1 VALMQRGVQNTVS
14 KLVLGLNTDHGDSA
28 AALIGE
34 QGPIAAIAEERI
46 NRKKHC
52 ADFPSAAIR
61 EVLRIGG
68 VSASDLTAV
77 AVARNPRANLLGKL
91 RFVAQDPLRRVAL
104 VRQRLAVHGGVQG
117 TLERVA
123 SAAGVAPSSLGARL
137 YQVEHHLAH
146 AASAY
151 YWSPFERAAAL
162 TVDGAGDFATAM
174 WASCVGKHIRVQ
186 QRSLWP
192 HSLGVFYTA
201 ICQYIGF
208 DRYGEEFKVMGLSAY
223 GKPSFMPLMRK
234 LVHFDAAIGVRL
246 DLSYFRHHRGEE
258 LESISDGIVTLPALY
273 GPKLEAEL
281 GPARDR
287 SRALTDR
294 EYDMAASMQLRY
306 EEVFL
311 QMVEHAVRVSGSRN
325 LVLAG
330 GCALNSVANGR
341 MITEGYVER
350 VYVHP
355 AATDDGTA
363 VGAAHYVLHQ
373 RLGAKRVYGVGTA
386 YLGPEFSD
394 AEIEVSLRANGRSF
408 ERLSNV
414 ELIDRAARAMQTG
427 KILGWFQGREEWGP
441 RALGNRSILC
451 NPAWPGMKAT
461 LNARIKNREPFRPF
475 APVVRMQDLP
485 RVFEGEHEVPFMVIV
500 YKVRQEW
507 RERIPAVT
515 HEDNTGRVQT
525 VERAQNPLYYDLI
538 TRFEDLTGVPV
549 VLNTSFNENE
559 PIVHQPAEAIACF
572 ERTQM
577 DALAIGPFWLEK

>member
-1 VALMQRGVQNTVS
+1 MS

-34 QGPIAAIAEERI
+34 HGPVAAIAEERI

-52 ADFPSAAIR
+52 ADFPSEAIR

-77 AVARNPRANLLGKL
+77 AVARNPKANLLGKL
-91 RFVAQDPLRRVAL
+91 RFVAGDPLQTASL
-104 VRQRLAVHGGVQG
+104 VRRRLGVHRGVQG

-123 SAAGVAPSSLGARL
+123 AALRVEAGSLNARL
-137 YQVEHHLAH
+137 YHVEHHLAH
-146 AASAY
+146 VASAF

-174 WASCVGKHIRVQ
+174 WARCSGKRIRVS

-223 GKPSFMPLMRK
+223 GKPSFMPLMRQ
-234 LVHFDAAIGVRL
+234 LVHFDPRLGIRL

-258 LESISDGIVTLPALY
+258 LESIADGMVCLPSLY

-281 GPARDR
+281 GKARHR
-287 SRALTDR
+287 NEELTDR
-294 EYDMAASMQLRY
+294 ERDLAASMQLRY

-311 QMVEHAVRVSGSRN
+311 QMVEHAVRTTGMRD

-341 MITEGYVER
+341 MVTEGYVDR

-363 VGAAHYVLHQ
+363 VGAAHYVLHNQ
-373 RLGAKRVYGVGTA
+373 LGAQRVFGVGTA
-386 YLGPEFSD
+386 YLGPEFGAS
-394 AEIEVSLRANGRSF
+394 EIEVALRANGRAF
-408 ERLSNV
+408 ERLSET
-414 ELIDRAARAMQTG
+414 ELVDRAAKAMQKG

-475 APVVRMQDLP
+475 APVVRLQDLAT
-485 RVFEGEHEVPFMVIV
+485 VFEGRHEVPFMVIV
-500 YKVRQEW
+500 YKVRPEW
-507 RERIPAVT
+507 RERIAAVT

-525 VERAQNPLYYDLI
+525 VERSQNALYYDLI
-538 TRFEDLTGVPV
+538 SRFDELTGIPV
-549 VLNTSFNENE
+549 ILNTSFNENE
-559 PIVHQPAEAIACF
+559 PIVHLPSEAVACF

>member
-1 VALMQRGVQNTVS
+1 MGAIEGRAKTLS

-34 QGPIAAIAEERI
+34 HGPIAAIAEERI

-77 AVARNPRANLLGKL
+77 AVARNPKANLLGKA
-91 RFVAQDPLRRVAL
+91 RFVVQDPVRTLGLVKRRLGVHRGVQDTLGRVAAAVGL
-104 VRQRLAVHGGVQG
+104 APERL
-117 TLERVA
+117 
-123 SAAGVAPSSLGARL
+123 SARL
-137 YQVEHHLAH
+137 FQVEHHLAH
-146 AASAY
+146 VASAY

-174 WASCVGKHIRVQ
+174 WAHCAGKKVRVE

-223 GKPSFMPLMRK
+223 GKPTFMPLMRK
-234 LVHFDAAIGVRL
+234 LVHFDPSFGVRL
-246 DLSYFRHHRGEE
+246 DLSYFRHHLGED
-258 LESISDGIVTLPALY
+258 LESIDDGVVTLPVLY

-281 GPARDR
+281 GKARDR
-287 SRALTDR
+287 KRELTDR
-294 EYDMAASMQLRY
+294 ERDLAASMQVRY

-311 QMVEHAVRVSGSRN
+311 QMVEHAVRITGVRN

-341 MITEGYVER
+341 MVTEGYVDR

-373 RLGAKRVYGVGTA
+373 RLGVNRVYGVGTA
-386 YLGPEFSD
+386 YLGPQFSEP
-394 AEIEVSLRANGRSF
+394 EIAASLQSNGRRF
-408 ERLSNV
+408 ERLSETEIV
-414 ELIDRAARAMQTG
+414 DRAAKAMQAG
-427 KILGWFQGREEWGP
+427 KIVGWFQGREEWGP

-485 RVFEGEHEVPFMVIV
+485 RVFEGTHEVPFMVIV
-500 YKVRQEW
+500 YKVRPEW
-507 RERIPAVT
+507 RERVPAIT
-515 HEDNTGRVQT
+515 HEDGTGRVQT
-525 VERAQNPLYYDLI
+525 VDRQQNALYYDLI
-538 TRFEDLTGVPV
+538 TRFYELTQIPV

-559 PIVHQPAEAIACF
+559 PIVHLPAEAIACF

>member
-1 VALMQRGVQNTVS
+1 MS

-34 QGPIAAIAEERI
+34 HGPIAAIAEERI

-77 AVARNPRANLLGKL
+77 AVARNPKANLLGKL
-91 RFVAQDPLRRVAL
+91 RFVASDPKHTTAL
-104 VRQRLAVHGGVQG
+104 VKRRLGVHRGVQG
-117 TLERVA
+117 TIERVA
-123 SAAGVAPSSLGARL
+123 SAVNVEAKTLTARL
-137 YQVEHHLAH
+137 FHVEHHLAH
-146 AASAY
+146 VASAF
-151 YWSPFERAAAL
+151 YWSPFESASAL
-162 TVDGAGDFATAM
+162 TLDGAGDFATAM
-174 WASCVGKHIRVQ
+174 WANCQGKRIRVD
-186 QRSLWP
+186 QRTLWP

-201 ICQYIGF
+201 VCQYIGF

-234 LVHFDAAIGVRL
+234 LVHFDPSHGIRL
-246 DLSYFRHHRGEE
+246 DLAYFRHHRGEE
-258 LESISDGIVTLPALY
+258 LEEINDGIVSLPALY
-273 GPKLEAEL
+273 GGRLEAEL
-281 GPARDR
+281 GKARDR
-287 SRALTDR
+287 QTELTDR
-294 EYDMAASMQLRY
+294 ERDLAASMQLRY

-311 QMVEHAVRVSGSRN
+311 QMVEHAVRTTGKRD

-341 MITEGYVER
+341 MVNEGYVDR

-363 VGAAHYVLHQ
+363 VGAAHYVLHNQ
-373 RLGAKRVYGVGTA
+373 LGAPRVYGVGTA
-386 YLGPEFSD
+386 YLGPEFSES
-394 AEIEVSLRANGRSF
+394 EIERALRASGRPF
-408 ERLSNV
+408 ERLRQA
-414 ELIDRAARAMQTG
+414 ELVDRAARAMQAG

-451 NPAWPGMKAT
+451 NPAWPNMKAT

-475 APVVRMQDLP
+475 APVVRLEDLNS
-485 RVFEGEHEVPFMVIV
+485 VFEGNHEVPFMVIV
-500 YKVRQEW
+500 YKVRAEW
-507 RERIPAVT
+507 RERIPAIT

-525 VERAQNPLYYDLI
+525 VERSQNALYYDLI
-538 TRFEDLTGVPV
+538 GKFNELTGIPV
-549 VLNTSFNENE
+549 LLNTSFNENE
-559 PIVHQPAEAIACF
+559 PIVHLPSEAIACF

-577 DALAIGPFWLEK
+577 DALAIGPFWVEK

>member
-1 VALMQRGVQNTVS
+1 MS

-34 QGPIAAIAEERI
+34 HGPIAAIAEERI

-77 AVARNPRANLLGKL
+77 AVARNPKANLLGKL
-91 RFVAQDPLRRVAL
+91 RFVASDPKHTTAL
-104 VRQRLAVHGGVQG
+104 VKRRIGVHRGVQG
-117 TLERVA
+117 TIERVA
-123 SAAGVAPSSLGARL
+123 SAVNVEAKTLTARL
-137 YQVEHHLAH
+137 FHVEHHLAH
-146 AASAY
+146 VASAF
-151 YWSPFERAAAL
+151 YWSPFESASAL
-162 TVDGAGDFATAM
+162 TLDGAGDFATAM
-174 WASCVGKHIRVQ
+174 WANCQGKRIRVD
-186 QRSLWP
+186 QRTLWP

-201 ICQYIGF
+201 VCQYIGF

-234 LVHFDAAIGVRL
+234 LVHFHPSHGIRL
-246 DLSYFRHHRGEE
+246 DLSYFRHHRGED
-258 LESISDGIVTLPALY
+258 LEEINDGIVSLPALY
-273 GPKLEAEL
+273 SSKLEAEL
-281 GPARDR
+281 GKARDR
-287 SRALTDR
+287 KIELTERDR
-294 EYDMAASMQLRY
+294 DLAASMQLRY

-311 QMVEHAVRVSGSRN
+311 QMVEHAVRTTGKRD

-341 MITEGYVER
+341 MVTEGYVDR

-363 VGAAHYVLHQ
+363 VGAAHYVLHNQ
-373 RLGAKRVYGVGTA
+373 LGSPRVYGVGTA
-386 YLGPEFSD
+386 YLGPEFSES
-394 AEIEVSLRANGRSF
+394 EIESALRANGRPF
-408 ERLSNV
+408 ERLRQADLV
-414 ELIDRAARAMQTG
+414 ERAARAMQSG

-451 NPAWPGMKAT
+451 NPAWPNMKAT

-475 APVVRMQDLP
+475 APVVRMQDLNS
-485 RVFEGEHEVPFMVIV
+485 VFEGEHEVPFMVIV
-500 YKVRQEW
+500 YKVRPEW
-507 RERIPAVT
+507 RERIPAIT

-525 VERAQNPLYYDLI
+525 VERGQNPLYYDLI
-538 TRFEDLTGVPV
+538 GKFNELTGIPV
-549 VLNTSFNENE
+549 LLNTSFNENE
-559 PIVHQPAEAIACF
+559 PIVHLPSEAIACF

-577 DALAIGPFWLEK
+577 DALAIGPFWVEK